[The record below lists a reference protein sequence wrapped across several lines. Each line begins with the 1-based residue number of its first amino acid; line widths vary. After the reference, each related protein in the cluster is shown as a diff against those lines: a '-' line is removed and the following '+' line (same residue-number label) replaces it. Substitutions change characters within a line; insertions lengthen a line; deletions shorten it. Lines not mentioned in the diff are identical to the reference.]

1 VTATAKDRVAAAL
14 TRARAD
20 LDQALA
26 DLDTLP
32 ALDPST
38 VAFAAHALNNYLT
51 VTLGTLE
58 LLQLSLPA
66 SREDVTDKCLETLQQ
81 ATSLMSH
88 TVSQLMNAS
97 ELMTASTPNG
107 PRLKPA
113 AIDLAL
119 LLRRVCAFYQRA
131 ADRKEIR
138 IDYPEPGELPAAWAD
153 RVAVAAVL
161 DNLLSNA
168 IKYSRRGGRIEAR
181 AWREPAHVAVSVR
194 DDGPGLSAEDQAR
207 LFQKGVRLGSVPTGD
222 EPSAG
227 YGLAVAHDLVQRM
240 NGQIWCESQRGQ
252 GATFAVR
259 LPLADPPGPSLVAR
273 PGLP

>member
-1 VTATAKDRVAAAL
+1 MTATAKDRVAAAL

-168 IKYSRRGGRIEAR
+168 IKFSPERGLISIKLYKERTDAVLEVADEGPGIPEPEREKVFEAFYRGTETPVAAVKGSGLGLSIVKRIAELHRAVVRFEPGPGGR
-181 AWREPAHVAVSVR
+181 
-194 DDGPGLSAEDQAR
+194 GLSVVVE
-207 LFQKGVRLGSVPTGD
+207 FP
-222 EPSAG
+222 
-227 YGLAVAHDLVQRM
+227 
-240 NGQIWCESQRGQ
+240 
-252 GATFAVR
+252 GAPA
-259 LPLADPPGPSLVAR
+259 L
-273 PGLP
+273 